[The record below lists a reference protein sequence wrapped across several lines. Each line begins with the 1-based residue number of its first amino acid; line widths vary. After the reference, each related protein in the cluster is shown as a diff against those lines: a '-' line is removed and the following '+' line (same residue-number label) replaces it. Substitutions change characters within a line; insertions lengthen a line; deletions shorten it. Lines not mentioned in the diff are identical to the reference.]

1 MRSYLLRYKK
11 PPLYYC
17 LEIVFIFLPVV
28 LTNVGFKFFS
38 GVYLYNSWHL
48 IFKFLI
54 LSFITLVC
62 LDVINGELQ
71 DKIKPITLRLIQL
84 LFILFVLIAILS
96 IGINDCFTLLS
107 MNELIGFFTLSVS
120 MLYHLLTTKRKK
132 ML

>member
-54 LSFITLVC
+54 LSFLTIVC
-62 LDVINGELQ
+62 FDVISGELQ
-71 DKIKPITLRLIQL
+71 DKIKPITLRLIQF
-84 LFILFVLIAILS
+84 LFILLVLIAILF
-96 IGINDCFTLLS
+96 IGINQRLTWLS
-107 MNELIGFFTLSVS
+107 VNELIGFFILSVS
-120 MLYHLLTTKRKK
+120 LIYHFLVINKKK